1 MIIKFSFQEASLIK
15 EALFHENRSDLLGIF
30 KNKEN
35 GDFNITEEQLID
47 IDDCCQD
54 YFCSVGL
61 NAEQEPNE
69 KGLLIERLVDKI
81 YDYLEK
87 NDQNNSRA

>member
-35 GDFNITEEQLID
+35 GDLID